1 METKQTNLQKIAA
14 RAAEYLKKHI
24 ESAIDSGAEIKP
36 YGATAMDVDG
46 LYLMDTRKAYGRNTF
61 DMVLHIDSESIA
73 RTFDKAT
80 EPTQDELNARAEELR
95 AELQEIENQLQKI
108 TLL

>member
-36 YGATAMDVDG
+36 YGNATIDADG
-46 LYLMDTRKAYGRNTF
+46 LFLMDARKAYGRNMF
-61 DMVLHIDSESIA
+61 DVVLHIDSKIVA
-73 RTFDKAT
+73 KAFDKAT
-80 EPTQDELNARAEELR
+80 VPTQAELTARAKELR
-95 AELQEIENQLQKI
+95 AELNKIENQLNK
-108 TLL
+108 